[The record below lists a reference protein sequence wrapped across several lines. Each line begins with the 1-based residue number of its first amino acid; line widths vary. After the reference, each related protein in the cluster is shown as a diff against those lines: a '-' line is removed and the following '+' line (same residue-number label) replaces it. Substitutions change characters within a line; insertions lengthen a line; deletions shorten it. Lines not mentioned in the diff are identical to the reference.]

1 MINVVRT
8 IRPENNM
15 DISDI
20 GSFETESYIGIY
32 HYATTKFALILK
44 SHTAFEIFF
53 LKEKNFNDL
62 EELNHAV
69 YDIIGENI
77 ERVSDSTAY
86 EFKIVELP
94 M

>member
-1 MINVVRT
+1 MVNVVRT

-20 GSFETESYIGIY
+20 GSFETENYIGIY
-32 HYATTKFALILK
+32 HYATEKFALILK
-44 SHTAFEIFF
+44 AYTMFKVFF
-53 LKEKNFNDL
+53 LEEKNFNDL

-69 YDIIGENI
+69 YDLTSENI